1 MSDELAKRI
10 VRRLVKTEASKQDIA
25 AYCEA
30 HGIVL
35 EHYQDGLIIGDLP
48 QNVDFVELRRVLGI
62 SPDSLIV
69 NIPLVKD
76 DCTDPMCFD
85 DYPPA

>member
-1 MSDELAKRI
+1 MNGDELAKRI
-10 VRRLVKTEASKQDIA
+10 VRRLVKTEASEQDIA
-25 AYCEA
+25 AYCAA

-48 QNVDFVELRRVLGI
+48 QDVDIRGLAAVLGF
-62 SPDSLIV
+62 SSDTLII

-76 DCTDPMCFD
+76 DCTDPRCFD
-85 DYPPA
+85 D